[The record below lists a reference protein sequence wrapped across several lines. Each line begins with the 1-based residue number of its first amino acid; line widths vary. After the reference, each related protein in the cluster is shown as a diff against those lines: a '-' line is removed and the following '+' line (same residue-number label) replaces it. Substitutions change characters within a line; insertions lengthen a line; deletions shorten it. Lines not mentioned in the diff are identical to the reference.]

1 MVVLVCWYCRNYS
14 NFRVKTQNCLDTL
27 MSNCDQTRPN
37 CTKHPTLND
46 VPRMTLMRARL
57 RMKSPQ
63 VLLLV
68 GMVVVVILASAGVR
82 SATALSEVWVA
93 PTGHASGV
101 DAAGCGN
108 MTGVGPCAT
117 IAYAVD
123 QCDVGGTVILMSGLH
138 SASGNATANK
148 TNCGTEYD
156 GVPLTKALTVTSP
169 HPPHSATVTGQ
180 ECGRCFIISG
190 ASVAASTVLRDI
202 TCTLGYHR
210 GGGGLLITGGAS
222 PTIVNVNVINSTASP
237 LPNTALDN
245 RGGGVRICTQ
255 AAVNTVLACDV
266 SNGGTLTLTPHSGCA
281 HGPREWHLTTLCQL
295 HLPQLH
301 LVQRAVRCTHPTRCM
316 LPLDQSNK
324 NTLSH
329 VARVCDR
336 VFV

>member
-1 MVVLVCWYCRNYS
+1 
-14 NFRVKTQNCLDTL
+14 

-37 CTKHPTLND
+37 CTKHPTLDD

-63 VLLLV
+63 LLLLV
-68 GMVVVVILASAGVR
+68 GMVVVVVLASAGVR

-108 MTGVGPCAT
+108 VTGVGPCAT

-138 SASGNATANK
+138 SASGNATTNK

-156 GVPLTKALTVTSP
+156 GVPLTKALTVTSQR
-169 HPPHSATVTGQ
+169 PPHSATVTGQ

-190 ASVAASTVLRDI
+190 ASVGANTVLRDI

-245 RGGGVRICTQ
+245 RGGGVRMHTGCCKHC
-255 AAVNTVLACDV
+255 AC
-266 SNGGTLTLTPHSGCA
+266 
-281 HGPREWHLTTLCQL
+281 
-295 HLPQLH
+295 
-301 LVQRAVRCTHPTRCM
+301 M
-316 LPLDQSNK
+316 
-324 NTLSH
+324 
-329 VARVCDR
+329 
-336 VFV
+336 